1 MLKNILKAGVRMKSA
16 VCDAEIMVIKVPGG
30 ECQLSCGG
38 HPMIA
43 MTATRDVSA
52 ALSAAEDNA
61 CLVGKRYADAED
73 KIEVLCT
80 KGGKG
85 AITANSQLLTVKQAK
100 ALPSSD

>member
-1 MLKNILKAGVRMKSA
+1 MNMLKAGTRMKSA
-16 VCDAEIMVIKVPGG
+16 VCDAEVMVIKVPAG

-43 MTATRDVSA
+43 MAAARDPAA
-52 ALSAAEDNA
+52 ALLASQENA
-61 CLVGKRYADAED
+61 CMVGKRYTDGED

-85 AITANSQLLTVKQAK
+85 AITANDQALSVKQAK

>member
-1 MLKNILKAGVRMKSA
+1 MNMLKAGTRMKSA
-16 VCDAEIMVIKVPGG
+16 VCDAEIMVIKVSAG

-43 MTATRDVSA
+43 MAATRDATA
-52 ALSAAEDNA
+52 ALSVAQDNA
-61 CLVGKRYADAED
+61 CLVGKRYIDAED

-85 AITANSQLLTVKQAK
+85 AITANGQGLTVKQAK